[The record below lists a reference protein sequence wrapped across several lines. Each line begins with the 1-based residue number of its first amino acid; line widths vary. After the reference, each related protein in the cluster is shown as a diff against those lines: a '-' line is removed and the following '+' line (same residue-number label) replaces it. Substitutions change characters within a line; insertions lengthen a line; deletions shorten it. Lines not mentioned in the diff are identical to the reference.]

1 MVTQVLKFDTFIVP
15 FKKEDTRR
23 YLQLIQ
29 IREWDLEL
37 SEQNRQGCLS
47 HLTAV
52 TEFYILAALLQIW
65 KDLVYHISHDIVSL
79 HGVK

>member
-23 YLQLIQ
+23 YFQLIQ

-52 TEFYILAALLQIW
+52 TEFYILADLERPSLL
-65 KDLVYHISHDIVSL
+65 HFS
-79 HGVK
+79 